1 MNKVY
6 FALLYVLN
14 GLSRLAV
21 YAVSPFFMILSSQ
34 IKGVLLTLA
43 AVCFAM
49 ITGAIVKGLSGDLT
63 LLTMLFFRFLFSLPI
78 LFFVAWRV
86 RGRDMLRI
94 TQRRTMMVRVM
105 FGMAGITFWFLSV
118 RNIPLGQA
126 TALFQSSVLFITLAS
141 PLLLSE
147 KVGIYRTVAVIVG
160 LMGIVL
166 LTDPFSQ
173 AITPAVLFGLCAAI
187 AGAGLSITLRRLGKG
202 DQPVTI
208 AFVYNSCGFIV
219 FGLLLLA
226 LPSHFM
232 MPAPDELFMLMILG
246 VFSSLLQLSFTSAYR
261 YSEAIVVASLRYLQ
275 VPLAG
280 VFGFLVFSEVPT
292 ILQLCGMVV
301 VVSSCMFII
310 WREFVISQQQAVQ
323 KMTSS
328 GETQ

>member
-1 MNKVY
+1 
-6 FALLYVLN
+6 
-14 GLSRLAV
+14 
-21 YAVSPFFMILSSQ
+21 MIFSSQ
-34 IKGVLLTLA
+34 IKGVVLTLA
-43 AVCFAM
+43 AVCFGV
-49 ITGAIVKGLSGDLT
+49 ITGSIVKMLSGDLS

-94 TQRRTMMVRVM
+94 TQQRTMVVRVM

-147 KVGIYRTVAVIVG
+147 KVGVYRTLAVIVG

-187 AGAGLSITLRRLGKG
+187 AGAGLSITLRKLGKG

-208 AFVYNSCGFIV
+208 AFVYNSCGCIV
-219 FGLLLLA
+219 FSVLLLI
-226 LPSHFM
+226 LPAQFM
-232 MPAPDELFMLMILG
+232 MPTMEELLMLIALG
-246 VFSSLLQLSFTSAYR
+246 AFSSLLQLCFTSAYR
-261 YSEAIVVASLRYLQ
+261 YSEAVVVASLRYLQ
-275 VPLAG
+275 VLLAG
-280 VFGFLVFSEVPT
+280 VFGFFVFSEVPT
-292 ILQLCGMVV
+292 TLQLCGMVV

>member
-1 MNKVY
+1 
-6 FALLYVLN
+6 
-14 GLSRLAV
+14 
-21 YAVSPFFMILSSQ
+21 
-34 IKGVLLTLA
+34 
-43 AVCFAM
+43 
-49 ITGAIVKGLSGDLT
+49 
-63 LLTMLFFRFLFSLPI
+63 
-78 LFFVAWRV
+78 
-86 RGRDMLRI
+86 
-94 TQRRTMMVRVM
+94 
-105 FGMAGITFWFLSV
+105 
-118 RNIPLGQA
+118 
-126 TALFQSSVLFITLAS
+126 
-141 PLLLSE
+141 
-147 KVGIYRTVAVIVG
+147 
-160 LMGIVL
+160 MGIVL

-173 AITPAVLFGLCAAI
+173 AITPAVLFGLCAAL

-232 MPAPDELFMLMILG
+232 MPAPDKLFMLMILG

-280 VFGFLVFSEVPT
+280 VFGFFGLLRGANNTPT
-292 ILQLCGMVV
+292 MGMVV

-328 GETQ
+328 ERPNDYPCNG

>member
-1 MNKVY
+1 MV
-6 FALLYVLN
+6 
-14 GLSRLAV
+14 
-21 YAVSPFFMILSSQ
+21 
-34 IKGVLLTLA
+34 
-43 AVCFAM
+43 
-49 ITGAIVKGLSGDLT
+49 
-63 LLTMLFFRFLFSLPI
+63 
-78 LFFVAWRV
+78 
-86 RGRDMLRI
+86 
-94 TQRRTMMVRVM
+94 VRVM

-147 KVGIYRTVAVIVG
+147 KVGIYRTLAVITG

-173 AITPAVLFGLCAAI
+173 SITPAVLFGLCAAI
-187 AGAGLSITLRRLGKG
+187 AGAGLSITLRKLGKG

-219 FGLLLLA
+219 FGSLLLL
-226 LPSHFM
+226 LPAQFM
-232 MPAPDELFMLMILG
+232 MPTMEELFMLIALG
-246 VFSSLLQLSFTSAYR
+246 AFSSLLQLSFTSAYR
-261 YSEAIVVASLRYLQ
+261 YSEAVVVASLRYLQ

-280 VFGFLVFSEVPT
+280 IFGFLVFSEVPT